1 MTAFCSI
8 LAALVVLAVN
18 NVSELINRN
27 DPEETHLAPSM
38 LEEVS
43 SLYEGGGCN
52 PFYEAYC
59 NCCETVG
66 F

>member
-1 MTAFCSI
+1 MVKMTAFCGL

-43 SLYEGGGCN
+43 SLYEG
-52 PFYEAYC
+52 AWL
-59 NCCETVG
+59 
-66 F
+66 